1 MTAGSDPGLVDR
13 GDRLALWC
21 WAVGTFGSA
30 TSLLFYLPMS
40 TLPLAE
46 ALSEQPIALVLVWSA
61 CLAASGAGA
70 WHGFRSPTVFA
81 PSLRGVMLT
90 GTGLGLVVVGLSLSY
105 IYYYSD
111 QLPGFE
117 RAPAVGELAPEFSV
131 RTPEGRV
138 WSLAEKPLRGR
149 TILLVFYRGNW

>member
-1 MTAGSDPGLVDR
+1 M
-13 GDRLALWC
+13 WC

-30 TSLLFYLPMS
+30 TSLLLYLPMS
-40 TLPLAE
+40 TLPSAE
-46 ALSEQPIALVLVWSA
+46 GLSEQPMALVLAWFAFV
-61 CLAASGAGA
+61 AASGAGA
-70 WHGFRSPTVFA
+70 WHGLRSPEVF
-81 PSLRGVMLT
+81 SRSVRRLILT
-90 GTGLGLVVVGLSLSY
+90 GTGLGIVVVGLSLTY
-105 IYYYSD
+105 IYYYSG

-117 RAPAVGELAPEFSV
+117 RAPAVGDPAPELSV